1 MVNAA
6 FGKTMQNMRKNRYIK
21 LVTAERR
28 RNSLV
33 AERKYNT
40 KFLFRTFNTRIK
52 KDIDA
57 WVLVLLCKT
66 KI

>member
-57 WVLVLLCKT
+57 
-66 KI
+66 